1 MRLRATVIEKYVIE
15 YDVDEEDE
23 VYAEAEDMTYAEVD
37 KRDLLF
43 GLISPYDLAD
53 SVPEPERSVV
63 VEVIVP

>member
-1 MRLRATVIEKYVIE
+1 MRLRATVTEVVE

-37 KRDLLF
+37 KRDLLS
-43 GLISPYDLAD
+43 GALSPYDLVA

-63 VEVIVP
+63 VEVIVQ